1 MKKFILN
8 QNKVDDKWVTFIVE
22 LKEGDDP
29 KKIKEDANL
38 QGQVMVVDV
47 PDEETLETMKQKLE
61 AFNQK

>member
-1 MKKFILN
+1 MKKFLLN
-8 QNKVDDKWVTFIVE
+8 QNKVGDKWVTFIVE

>member
-1 MKKFILN
+1 MKKFLLN

-22 LKEGDDP
+22 LKEGDNP